1 MDKRKVMGWF
11 VILVMVL
18 GGMGVVLTGDGSVQ
32 NYNGFKFTQTS
43 QGWQTK
49 INGESKVFNF
59 YPGNVAFVG
68 LPTEA
73 KSLKDKKVLMVSYN
87 PDVELT
93 PAFAQ
98 LQYDYERKLPDSIY
112 VIRAVTNGTSLPVF
126 TCANATSS
134 SPVILFDQAENA
146 TATFANNCL
155 TITGFD
161 AYGFATQAE
170 ALLYTILGVIE

>member
-11 VILVMVL
+11 VIIVMVA

-32 NYNGFKFTQTS
+32 TYNGYKFTQTA

-49 INGESKVFNF
+49 VNGQNTVFNF
-59 YPGNVAFVG
+59 YPGNIAFTG
-68 LPTEA
+68 LPPEA
-73 KSLKDKKVLMVSYN
+73 ASFKDKKVLTVSYN
-87 PDVELT
+87 PDVDLT

-98 LQYDYERKLPDSIY
+98 LQYDFELKLPDSVFI
-112 VIRAVTNGTSLPVF
+112 IRAVTNGSSLPLF

-134 SPVILFDQAENA
+134 SPVVVFDQAENA
-146 TATFANNCL
+146 TSTYIDNCL

-170 ALLYTILGVIE
+170 ALLYTMLGVIE